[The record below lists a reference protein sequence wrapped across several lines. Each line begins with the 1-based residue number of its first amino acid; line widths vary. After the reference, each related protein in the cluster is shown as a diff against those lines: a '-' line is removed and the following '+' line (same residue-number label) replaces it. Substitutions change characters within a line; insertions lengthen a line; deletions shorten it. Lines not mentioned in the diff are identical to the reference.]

1 MKIRFDSQKERDP
14 AADSGLRVLYAPGK
28 RVAFRLRWYLILFL
42 VASPVLWFFAR
53 LGLGYLHVQAPAM
66 LQIPVIELRAGESA
80 QVEQIDVQ
88 VGQRFEVGH
97 SLLRLDNPGWRE
109 RVKVL
114 QSLEESPR
122 ADFSGAQQ
130 TTERQLLN
138 SQINLAQQRVTQ
150 LQGLLQQGAATRGEL
165 LRAQTEL
172 NATQFDLL
180 TFEQRQR
187 QQLQAGEG
195 EARAALRES
204 GERQWLESRLQS
216 LALSAQSSGRVLE
229 ILVNLGESVG
239 PGTLLM
245 RLEQAG
251 EPQLLIYLDP
261 RYNAYAT
268 PGQALEVQM
277 PGGRWRAAHVLSAA
291 DSAQRLPSN
300 LQRPFA
306 ASQMSLLVPAAFD
319 QPLPEKW
326 HVQQLPL
333 RVRFRQDWWRTLGLR
348 D

>member
-1 MKIRFDSQKERDP
+1 
-14 AADSGLRVLYAPGK
+14 
-28 RVAFRLRWYLILFL
+28 
-42 VASPVLWFFAR
+42 
-53 LGLGYLHVQAPAM
+53 
-66 LQIPVIELRAGESA
+66 
-80 QVEQIDVQ
+80 
-88 VGQRFEVGH
+88 
-97 SLLRLDNPGWRE
+97 LL
-109 RVKVL
+109 
-114 QSLEESPR
+114 
-122 ADFSGAQQ
+122 A
-130 TTERQLLN
+130 
-138 SQINLAQQRVTQ
+138 
-150 LQGLLQQGAATRGEL
+150 QGAATRGEL

-172 NATQFDLL
+172 NSTQFDLL

-216 LALSAQSSGRVLE
+216 LTLSAQSSGRVLE

-268 PGQALEVQM
+268 PGQVLEVQM
-277 PGGRWRAAHVLSAA
+277 PGGRWLAAHVLSAA

-319 QPLPEKW
+319 QPLPAQW

-333 RVRFRQDWWRTLGLR
+333 RVRFRQDWWRTLGLH